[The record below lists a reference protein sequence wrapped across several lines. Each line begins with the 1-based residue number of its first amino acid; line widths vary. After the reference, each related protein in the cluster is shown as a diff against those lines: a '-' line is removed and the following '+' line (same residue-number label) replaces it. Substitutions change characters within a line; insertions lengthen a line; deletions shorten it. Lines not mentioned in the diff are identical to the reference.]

1 MVRRGPRPAHER
13 LRRLLVMLPWLMQRG
28 EVPVTEMAER
38 FALTEAELVA
48 DLELAS
54 MCGLPPFVDEM
65 IDVFIDE
72 GTVFAGIPRVFTRP
86 LRLTAPEGFGLLAAG
101 RAAMALPGAE
111 PEGPLGRALDKLALA
126 LGEPAG
132 GGGLV
137 IDLARPPIAD
147 QVAAAAVAGE
157 RLAITYWTPSRG
169 AASERTVTPRA
180 VFVDRGHWYVL
191 ADDHRS
197 GGERSFRLDRVLEAR
212 NTGVIDPA
220 REVTLPDTDR
230 WFADD
235 PEIERI
241 TLRMPTE
248 LVWMIERYPVD
259 RITSDGAGGASR
271 GVDESAGAPMSVVV
285 MPVTNE
291 QWARR
296 LVLRLGPLAE
306 VQSPARWANLAADTA
321 RTILDNYRA

>member
-1 MVRRGPRPAHER
+1 MTARRGPRPAHER
-13 LRRLLVMLPWLMQRG
+13 LRRLLVMLPWLMERG
-28 EVPVTEMAER
+28 EVSVTAMAEW

-111 PEGPLGRALDKLALA
+111 PAGPLGRALDKLAAA
-126 LGEPAG
+126 LGEAAG
-132 GGGLV
+132 EGAV
-137 IDLARPPIAD
+137 VVDLARPAVAD
-147 QVAAAAVAGE
+147 QVARAAESCE
-157 RLAITYWTPSRG
+157 RLEITYWTPSRG
-169 AASERTVTPRA
+169 ESSQRTITPRA
-180 VFVDRGHWYVL
+180 VFVDGGYWYVV

-197 GGERSFRLDRVLEAR
+197 SSERSFRLDRILDVS
-212 NTGVIDPA
+212 NTGVHDA
-220 REVTLPDTDR
+220 QRDVTLPDTDR

-241 TLRMPTE
+241 TLRIPTNDI
-248 LVWMIERYPVD
+248 WMIERYPVD
-259 RITSDGAGGASR
+259 RISDDATSTDGVA
-271 GVDESAGAPMSVVV
+271 MSIVV

-296 LVLRLGPLAE
+296 LVLRLGPQAE
-306 VQSPARWANLAADTA
+306 VVSPQRWVSLAAESA
-321 RTILDNYRA
+321 RSILTNYR